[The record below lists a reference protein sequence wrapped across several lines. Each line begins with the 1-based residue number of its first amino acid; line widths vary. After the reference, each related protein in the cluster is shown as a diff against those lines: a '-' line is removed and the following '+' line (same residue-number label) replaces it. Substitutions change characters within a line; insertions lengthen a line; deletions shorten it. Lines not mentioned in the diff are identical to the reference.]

1 MMGRRSN
8 PSVTQ
13 PGFQTAE
20 WNALYYDGA
29 EIQPLRYTA
38 GFPDCRMNER
48 HSIVAVRDM
57 PLTLLGDDNEDGN
70 EVELEWLVCSRQIHP
85 GPRYRAR
92 VSSKVNT
99 SNLLI
104 NGVSNLFLFHRR
116 PQPAAAGWRVRPGAD
131 RSGRADRNEQHSP
144 KNCSPSQ

>member
-57 PLTLLGDDNEDGN
+57 PLTLPDD
-70 EVELEWLVCSRQIHP
+70 VVPSKIVQIELIIEGKDSERKVQ
-85 GPRYRAR
+85 RAGST
-92 VSSKVNT
+92 V
-99 SNLLI
+99 
-104 NGVSNLFLFHRR
+104 
-116 PQPAAAGWRVRPGAD
+116 
-131 RSGRADRNEQHSP
+131 
-144 KNCSPSQ
+144 